1 MDWSRILHLTGFSEN
16 TTKNRSH
23 PNRWLLKWSRG
34 DKVLLPA
41 LSGVVKTFVLT
52 LQRYKLI
59 MKVPNFWGIIC
70 FIDEIY
76 LYLKYKRIGLAS
88 LQAQFSF

>member
-1 MDWSRILHLTGFSEN
+1 M
-16 TTKNRSH
+16 KNRSH

-41 LSGVVKTFVLT
+41 LSGVVKTIVLT
-52 LQRYKLI
+52 LQRYKQI
-59 MKVPNFWGIIC
+59 MKVPNFLGIIC
-70 FIDEIY
+70 IIDEI
-76 LYLKYKRIGLAS
+76 YKRIGLAS